1 MNHYEV
7 LGVPMGADPAEIQRA
22 YRRLARRHHPDF
34 HAAADAATQDRN
46 RRRMQEV
53 NEAWSVLGDSARRR
67 RYDDQVRAGTAGT
80 GEAMPVGSH
89 GPVTPPGKGWTPRPD
104 DDAWMSDFEA
114 WRSETDRLP
123 PEPVPTRSSTTQGVV
138 AVLPLGLFVAAVV
151 LGSVALALSARPLLA
166 AAFVCL
172 AASAL
177 LFFLVPL
184 REMIRHRTHD

>member
-1 MNHYEV
+1 VNHYEV

-138 AVLPLGLFVAAVV
+138 AVLPIHPQRQDAPETG
-151 LGSVALALSARPLLA
+151 GNISRICALTSTYLLA
-166 AAFVCL
+166 SFLGGFAL
-172 AASAL
+172 IL
-177 LFFLVPL
+177 LF
-184 REMIRHRTHD
+184 

>member
-34 HAAADAATQDRN
+34 HADADRATQDRN

-53 NEAWSVLGDSARRR
+53 NEAWSVLGDPARRG

-80 GEAMPVGSH
+80 GEAVPVGSH
-89 GPVTPPGKGWTPRPD
+89 GPVTPAGKGWTPRAD
-104 DDAWMSDFEA
+104 DDAWMSDFDA
-114 WRSETDRLP
+114 WRDETDRLP
-123 PEPVPTRSSTTQGVV
+123 PEPVPTRSSTSRGLV
-138 AVLPLGLFVAAVV
+138 AVLPLGLFGAAVV

-166 AAFVCL
+166 AAFICL
-172 AASAL
+172 ASSAL

-184 REMIRHRTHD
+184 REMLRHRTQD

>member
-1 MNHYEV
+1 MLSPPTPRRCRTLAACCAV
-7 LGVPMGADPAEIQRA
+7 LLVASLVGVADRLRHDEPAGAGSVTPAEVD
-22 YRRLARRHHPDF
+22 P
-34 HAAADAATQDRN
+34 
-46 RRRMQEV
+46 
-53 NEAWSVLGDSARRR
+53 S
-67 RYDDQVRAGTAGT
+67 

-172 AASAL
+172 VASAL

-184 REMIRHRTHD
+184 REMLRHRTHD